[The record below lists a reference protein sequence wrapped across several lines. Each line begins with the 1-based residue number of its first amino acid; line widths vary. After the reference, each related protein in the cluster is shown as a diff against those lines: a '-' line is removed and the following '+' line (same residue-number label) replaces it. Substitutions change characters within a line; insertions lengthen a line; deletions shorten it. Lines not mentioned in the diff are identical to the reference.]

1 MQSIR
6 CRVSGIVFLNHV
18 LMLIERIDY
27 AITNKLTPFTSMQNH
42 YSLLYREE
50 EREMFPTL
58 KVSSIIRPRLMTVI
72 TLLILGV
79 AGGVDVWRGRDTVVA
94 PCARNARPAFVC

>member
-1 MQSIR
+1 
-6 CRVSGIVFLNHV
+6 
-18 LMLIERIDY
+18 MLIERIDY

-58 KVSSIIRPRLMTVI
+58 KVGSTIRPRLMIVI

-79 AGGVDVWRGRDTVVA
+79 AGGVDVWRGRNAVVS
-94 PCARNARPAFVC
+94 PCAWSARPAFVY